1 MVYLAGNISEGW
13 AWSSGIMPTA
23 TLHGIA
29 GFVVITEDCI
39 SMAEF
44 IAPLRG
50 GGGGGLIAAGG
61 SEPDAADIPRR
72 QSAGEGAKTRPR
84 R

>member
-1 MVYLAGNISEGW
+1 MKIHYAPSSVCYSASEYGAWGRMVYLAGNISEGW
-13 AWSSGIMPTA
+13 EWSSGIMPTA

-44 IAPLRG
+44 IAALRDRDG
-50 GGGGGLIAAGG
+50 G
-61 SEPDAADIPRR
+61 R
-72 QSAGEGAKTRPR
+72 GASPKD
-84 R
+84 

>member
-13 AWSSGIMPTA
+13 EWSSGIMPPA

-44 IAPLRG
+44 IATLRARLG
-50 GGGGGLIAAGG
+50 G
-61 SEPDAADIPRR
+61 R
-72 QSAGEGAKTRPR
+72 
-84 R
+84 

>member
-1 MVYLAGNISEGW
+1 MQIQYAPSSVCYSASEYAGWGRMVYLAGNISEGW
-13 AWSSGIMPTA
+13 EWSSGIMPTA

-44 IAPLRG
+44 IATLRARLG
-50 GGGGGLIAAGG
+50 G
-61 SEPDAADIPRR
+61 R
-72 QSAGEGAKTRPR
+72 
-84 R
+84 